1 MNFWIFVFK
10 TQKLS
15 ETEPSVWRS
24 LTDGVDVRRQRAQ
37 RSAPVLLD
45 GVGRVKL
52 WDVKVRVHCDQD
64 VGYKCLDEEEEMKKG
79 NTSQL
84 L

>member
-1 MNFWIFVFK
+1 MNHQHSDPPTQSLNHTDTVRAEATEMRRNNRMNFWIFVFK

-37 RSAPVLLD
+37 RPAPVLLD
-45 GVGRVKL
+45 GVG
-52 WDVKVRVHCDQD
+52 
-64 VGYKCLDEEEEMKKG
+64 
-79 NTSQL
+79 
-84 L
+84 